1 MATRR
6 NLAWTSG
13 ALLLIV
19 FLAQLA
25 SAAEP
30 PADRCALLPASVVS
44 KILKEDFNAPEKSEA
59 PRPFANTAS
68 GTDCKYE
75 TQSKRHSLVFRV
87 YVDPSPSASAE
98 LFARLKTWFGQGS
111 TPVNGI
117 GDEAYIDKGHG
128 LHVRKGKVRFFLTG
142 SATEQ
147 QLKDLAS
154 EVAGQL

>member
-1 MATRR
+1 VATMR
-6 NLAWTSG
+6 NMAWTSG
-13 ALLLIV
+13 ALLLILSLTQ
-19 FLAQLA
+19 FIA
-25 SAAEP
+25 AAEP

-44 KILKEDFNAPEKSEA
+44 KNLKENFNAPEKSEA

-68 GTDCKYE
+68 GSDCKYE
-75 TQSKRHSLVFRV
+75 TQSKKYSLVFRA

-98 LFARLKTWFGQGS
+98 LFARLKTWFGRGS

-117 GDEAYIDKGHG
+117 GDEAYMDKAHG

-142 SATEQ
+142 SATDQ

-154 EVAGQL
+154 GVAGQL